1 MKLPSFDASN
11 YDETKNFIL
20 YFYDHWIVSKC
31 NLNFNV
37 YCQCFYNSGQIL
49 LSGIVL
55 ILAKFTKSDIL
66 HIYMSDFIIFF
77 GRIILILAKFTKSDI
92 YVRFH
97 NSGQKLLGEII
108 LILAK
113 FTKSDT

>member
-11 YDETKNFIL
+11 YDETKSFIL

-37 YCQCFYNSGQIL
+37 YCQCFHNSGQIL
-49 LSGIVL
+49 LSGI
-55 ILAKFTKSDIL
+55 
-66 HIYMSDFIIFF
+66 
-77 GRIILILAKFTKSDI
+77 ILILAKFIKSDI

-97 NSGQKLLGEII
+97 NSGQTLLGEII

-113 FTKSDT
+113 YCWAELS